1 MVFTRILDNTYQI
14 DSDENLR
21 KLIFMLFKATPE
33 EFIQSKN
40 WPLYGSRV
48 KKNIVR
54 DTYEDPTLPQFKPKK
69 ALIVKG
75 RKGAKRKIRDFF
87 VNKKEFFQFFNE
99 GNDNQI
105 QAILDFYG
113 IDCQSEFFFK

>member
-1 MVFTRILDNTYQI
+1 
-14 DSDENLR
+14 
-21 KLIFMLFKATPE
+21 MLFKATPE

-54 DTYEDPTLPQFKPKK
+54 DTYEDPILPEYKPKK
-69 ALIVKG
+69 PQIVKG
-75 RKGAKRKIRDFF
+75 RKGTQRKIRDCF
-87 VNKKEFFQFFNE
+87 VNKKEFFQFFIE

-113 IDCQSEFFFK
+113 IDCQSELFFK